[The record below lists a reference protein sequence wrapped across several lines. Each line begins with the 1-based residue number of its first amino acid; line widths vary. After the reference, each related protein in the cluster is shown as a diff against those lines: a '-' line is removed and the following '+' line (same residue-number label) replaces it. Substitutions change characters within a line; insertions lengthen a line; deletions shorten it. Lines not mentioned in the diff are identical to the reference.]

1 MEKFMESYPTLTLA
15 IRNLFRNRR
24 RTILTLI
31 IVILGCAAIIFF
43 NAWTKGS
50 HDQMI
55 SDGALLN
62 AGHIQVHKKGFWAKQ
77 NVSDTMQPPQTLY
90 DFLDKDN
97 EKIMGYGRRIYE
109 TGLIAYKEN
118 TTGIQILGVEPQK
131 ELIVTDLK
139 SKILPGGRFLRQ
151 DDTTSAIIGGTLA
164 KNMSLKVG
172 NTFSIIAQGLDGSI
186 SAEKLT
192 VVGLFNSG
200 DPEYDQTLILM
211 PFEQA
216 KQTFSMGD
224 DFHSIILRLTSLEH
238 LESTVQSIRK
248 ITGTTN
254 YEIMGWDTLMPEI
267 AQFCI
272 LDDGGEY
279 IFAFIL
285 YIVIAFGVFNTIQM
299 GVFERTREFG
309 VMLSIGTTPGQIVKM
324 ILIESFI
331 ISSIG
336 IFIGIVLGVIISY
349 IFKIYPIDFSA
360 FSKDIS
366 YLKLSVKL
374 LPCNATMLNISVTA
388 VCVLFCSMFFS
399 VFPAWRA
406 SKLNPVEAIRQL

>member
-1 MEKFMESYPTLTLA
+1 MELRPVLALA

-31 IVILGCAAIIFF
+31 IVALGCTAIIFF

-62 AGHIQVHKKGFWAKQ
+62 AGHIQIHKKGFWAKQ
-77 NVSDTMQPPQTLY
+77 NINDTILPPKALY
-90 DFLDKDN
+90 DFLDKKN

-109 TGLIAYKEN
+109 TGLIAFKEN

-131 ELIVTDLK
+131 ELIITDLK
-139 SKILPGGRFLRQ
+139 SKILPGGRFLKQ
-151 DDTTSAIIGGTLA
+151 DDMTSAIIGETLA

-172 NTFSIIAQGLDGSI
+172 DTFSIIAQGLDGSI

-200 DPEYDQTLILM
+200 NPEYDQTLILM

-224 DFHSIILRLTSLEH
+224 DFHSITLRLTSLEH
-238 LESTVQSIRK
+238 VESVVQSIEK
-248 ITGTTN
+248 ITGKTN
-254 YEIMGWDTLMPEI
+254 YEIMGWDTLLPEI

-272 LDDGGEY
+272 IDDAAEY

-285 YIVIAFGVFNTIQM
+285 YIVIAFGILNTIQM

-309 VMLSIGTTPGQIVKM
+309 VMLSIGTAPGQIVKM

-331 ISSIG
+331 ISSVG
-336 IFIGIVLGVIISY
+336 IFIGVIIGYILSY

-360 FSKDIS
+360 FSRDIS

-374 LPCNATMLNISVTA
+374 LPCNATMLNVSVTT
-388 VCVLFCSMFFS
+388 VCVLFFSMLFS
-399 VFPAWRA
+399 AFPAWRA